1 VTDTPA
7 PSRAHPL
14 RALRHTNFRLFF
26 AGQLISLIGT
36 WMQQVAQSW
45 LIYRLTKS
53 SLLLGGISFAS
64 QIPIFLLGAIGGH
77 VADQF
82 DRRRVLLLTQTLS
95 MFLAGS
101 LAALT
106 LSGAIREW
114 HLFVLAALLGI
125 VNSFDIPAR
134 QAFLVQMV
142 DREDLINAI
151 ALNSSMFNGARIVG
165 PAVAGLLVAAIGEG
179 WCFFAN
185 AVSYVAVLA
194 GLLMMRIPRI
204 APATRAS
211 LWKNVAEGFRFVAR
225 TAPVRALLLLVGGV
239 SFTAMPYTVLMPVF
253 ADQIFHSGARG
264 LGILMGAAGS
274 GALIGSIALAMKAS
288 VKGLGRWV
296 AIAATTFGA
305 ALTAFAL
312 SRSFALSVVILTVT
326 GGAMMVQMASSN
338 TLIQSMVPDELRG
351 RVMSVYSMMFM
362 GMGPLG
368 ALLAGSVAERI
379 GAPYT
384 VAAGGVI
391 TVIAALIFGLRL
403 PALREPARALI
414 LAQQAGPADPAQQT
428 TSTGAER

>member
-1 VTDTPA
+1 
-7 PSRAHPL
+7 AHPL

-26 AGQLISLIGT
+26 AGQLVSLIGT

-53 SLLLGGISFAS
+53 TLLLGGISFAS

-77 VADQF
+77 VADRF
-82 DRRRVLLLTQTLS
+82 DRRRVLVITQTIS
-95 MFLAGS
+95 MVLAGM

-106 LSGAIREW
+106 LTGVIHEW
-114 HLFVLAALLGI
+114 HLFLLAALLGI
-125 VNSFDIPAR
+125 VNAFDIPAR
-134 QAFLVQMV
+134 QSFLVQMV
-142 DREDLINAI
+142 EREDLINAI

-185 AVSYVAVLA
+185 AVSYIAVIA
-194 GLLMMRIPRI
+194 GLLMMSITRTPV
-204 APATRAS
+204 APKTKS
-211 LWKNVAEGFRFVAR
+211 LWANVAEGFQFVGK
-225 TAPVRALLLLVGGV
+225 TAPVRALLLLVGAV
-239 SFTAMPYTVLMPVF
+239 SFTAMPYSVLMPVF

-264 LGILMGAAGS
+264 LGILMGAAGT
-274 GALIGSIALAMKAS
+274 GALIGSIALAVKAS
-288 VKGLGRWV
+288 VHGLGRWV

-305 ALTAFAL
+305 ALTFFAL
-312 SRSFALSVVILTVT
+312 SRHFALSAVILCVA

-351 RVMSVYSMMFM
+351 RVMAVYSMMFM

-368 ALLAGSVAERI
+368 ALLAGSIAERI

-391 TVIAALIFGLRL
+391 TVIAAIIFGLSI

-414 LAQQAGPADPAQQT
+414 LAQQAGPTDPPQQST
-428 TSTGAER
+428 PTGAER

>member
-1 VTDTPA
+1 MTETPSPA
-7 PSRAHPL
+7 RAHPF

-45 LIYRLTKS
+45 LIYRLTRS

-95 MFLAGS
+95 MILAGA

-106 LSGAIREW
+106 LSGTIVEW

-125 VNSFDIPAR
+125 VNAFDIPAR
-134 QAFLVQMV
+134 QSFLVQMV
-142 DREDLINAI
+142 AREDLINAI

-185 AVSYVAVLA
+185 AVSYIAVLA
-194 GLLMMRIPRI
+194 GLMMMRIPHI
-204 APATRAS
+204 APIARAS
-211 LWKNVAEGFRFVAR
+211 LWKNVAEGFGFVAR
-225 TAPVRALLLLVGGV
+225 TAPVRALLLLVGAV
-239 SFTAMPYTVLMPVF
+239 SFTAMPYSVLMPVF

-264 LGILMGAAGS
+264 LGLLMGAAGS
-274 GALIGSIALAMKAS
+274 GALLGSIALAMKAS

-296 AIAATTFGA
+296 AIAATTFGT
-305 ALTAFAL
+305 ALVFFAL
-312 SRSFALSVVILTVT
+312 SRHFALSVVVLTVA

-338 TLIQSMVPDELRG
+338 TLVQSMVPDELRG

-368 ALLAGSVAERI
+368 ALLAGSIAERI

-384 VAAGGVI
+384 VAAGGAI
-391 TVIAALIFGLRL
+391 TIIAALIFGLRL

-414 LAQQAGPADPAQQT
+414 LAQQAGPTDPPQQT
-428 TSTGAER
+428 TATGAET